1 MTPAVFLLSLFFYF
15 SWAKNFL
22 VEVEDSSLEETS
34 LKVNS
39 LKDDSLKDDS
49 LKDDSLEDEVV
60 RTAGDYSDAAGDK
73 TVLGCL

>member
-49 LKDDSLEDEVV
+49 LEDEVV

>member
-22 VEVEDSSLEETS
+22 VEVEDSSLEEASLEDIS
-34 LKVNS
+34 LKVN
-39 LKDDSLKDDS
+39 S